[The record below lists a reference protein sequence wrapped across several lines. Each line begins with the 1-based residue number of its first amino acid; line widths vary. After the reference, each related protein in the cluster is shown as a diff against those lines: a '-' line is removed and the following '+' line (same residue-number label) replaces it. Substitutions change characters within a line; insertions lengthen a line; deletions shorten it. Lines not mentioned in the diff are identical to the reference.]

1 MLILRFGKTSVGLV
15 ALFSVRLLVQYYN
28 SQSPE
33 ILRQA
38 YKTFTRGQQDYEPF
52 SLAVNIFFDAVIFRA
67 FTDEQ
72 ATALALDAF
81 EDAVNAARDLRNTA
95 AESNATAFQISQSTT
110 DTESGETQVAKYQE
124 GIQVVDPRDQQPTE
138 ARFTEATLAKGFT
151 TQINEA
157 KQWIKELRLQFPHK
171 AAVLKKQALPK
182 KPKQKNQTYKYYV
195 VPREDQK
202 HPELTG
208 YQLFASE
215 KLAKAVNSS
224 LKL

>member
-1 MLILRFGKTSVGLV
+1 MGSFASAIDLFFELVIYHGL
-15 ALFSVRLLVQYYN
+15 
-28 SQSPE
+28 
-33 ILRQA
+33 
-38 YKTFTRGQQDYEPF
+38 
-52 SLAVNIFFDAVIFRA
+52 
-67 FTDEQ
+67 TDEQ
-72 ATALALDAF
+72 AAAVALDSL
-81 EDAVNAARDLRNTA
+81 EDYVNSTRDLRNTA
-95 AESNATAFQISQSTT
+95 ATESNATDFQTSQSTT
-110 DTESGETQVAKYQE
+110 DTESGETQAAKYQE

-171 AAVLKKQALPK
+171 AAVLKKQALLK
-182 KPKQKNQTYKYYV
+182 KPKQKYQTYKYYV